1 MLPFRVTFPLVL
13 HRSVINFWRQPPLVM
28 ARSMQIP
35 GIAII
40 MALFFAPLKND
51 YAAVQSRMGFIQE
64 FAALY
69 FVGKPSPVLLTG
81 PPFYINILI
90 S

>member
-1 MLPFRVTFPLVL
+1 MHPLRVTFPLVL
-13 HRSVINFWRQPPLVM
+13 HRSTINFFRQPDLIM
-28 ARSMQIP
+28 ARTSQII

-40 MALFFAPLKND
+40 MSLFFAPLKND
-51 YAAVQSRMGFIQE
+51 YAAVQSRIGFVQE

-69 FVGKPSPVLLTG
+69 FIGMRDMC
-81 PPFYINILI
+81 YMEI